1 MNLPILNR
9 DASGNFNHPHD
20 GWYHVIPK
28 GRFPYRDTGIVQVLD
43 DAAHS
48 AIVNRFASDAKKE
61 NFAGLLID
69 QEHFSYDENKSS
81 AALGW
86 LTELQNRDSGTWAK
100 IKWTPE
106 GKKAVEDGTYRFI
119 SPVWLPT
126 EVQKLANKE
135 IRPQRLD
142 TAGLTNTPN
151 LKGMVPLSNRDASN
165 APADGK
171 QTHDKPMK
179 KVNAL
184 LGLSEDATEEAAIA
198 EITKFRNR
206 AAQAVTLE
214 SENSQ
219 LRAAQVDS
227 DLAKYSNRIKPEA
240 KEAVKAQLLA
250 NRAGTIA
257 LLESLQVTEP
267 ERRAPLH
274 NRATAPTPGAER
286 FIGNRAGSAEGSAD
300 PDEQVRKQNSAVLA
314 YKNAHKVDFETAWN
328 AVREEKPELFEL
340 QETN

>member
-9 DASGNFNHPHD
+9 DASGNFKHPED
-20 GWYHVIPK
+20 GWYHVIPT
-28 GRFPYRDTGIVQVLD
+28 GRFPHPSGMTQVLD
-43 DAAHS
+43 GPAHA
-48 AIVNRFASDAKKE
+48 AIVNRFREEATKP

-69 QEHFSYDENKSS
+69 QEHFSYDTEKSS
-81 AALGW
+81 AAYGW
-86 LTELQNRDSGTWAK
+86 LTALENRTSGTWAK

-126 EVQKLANKE
+126 EVEKLGNKE
-135 IRPQRLD
+135 IRPRRLD

-165 APADGK
+165 APADRN

-184 LGLSEDATEEAAIA
+184 LGLSEDAAEEAAIA
-198 EITKFRNR
+198 EITKFKNR
-206 AAQAVTLE
+206 AAKAETLE
-214 SENSQ
+214 TENAE
-219 LRAAQVDS
+219 LRTAQVES
-227 DLAKYSNRIKPEA
+227 DLAKYSNRIKPES

-257 LLESLQVTEP
+257 LLDSIPEP
-267 ERRAPLH
+267 KAEVGGQRSAAVRQPLH
-274 NRATAPTPGAER
+274 QRGQAATPAPVTNRV
-286 FIGNRAGSAEGSAD
+286 SAD
-300 PDEQVRKQNSAVLA
+300 ELAEKQMAAVNA
-314 YKNAHKVDFETAWN
+314 YKNSHKVDFESAWE
-328 AVREEKPELFEL
+328 AVKAEKPELFEMA
-340 QETN
+340 EVAE